1 MSNSFA
7 TTAQLT
13 CSDCGQSF
21 QADLWLLV
29 DSAERPDL
37 LELARNGTLHDIDCP
52 HCDQTNRVNAP
63 TLLYRPELL
72 TNGLSDTPLIFL
84 SADGLDAAREA
95 EQARRLLGMLAA
107 SLGTDWQDGW
117 LHDAPGLP
125 VDFFLAGDSVA
136 PFSPSTALS
145 PSAAAGGGLGR
156 GDEIPNELRPLLEFM
171 AALPEDQRDALTHI
185 FAQASSPEDALASL
199 ESQPA
204 LRDAVADFLGDS
216 GSFRTPSHFE
226 SDRRVAQEAEASY
239 RSGGGLASLH
249 RAADAWNRILDHP
262 TFVTTDPR
270 FRLAVWNDAAIV
282 FARRHSAQGR
292 MGDLDRAL
300 ELWQA
305 AVAETPAGSPDR
317 PMFLSNLGNGLSAR
331 FARNGRMQDLEEAIR
346 VYEAAVAE
354 TPAGSPDRPS
364 RLNNLGNGLRSRFA
378 RSGRVADLEEAIRV
392 HEAAVAETPAGSPDR
407 PSLLNNL
414 GTGLSARFARN
425 GRMQDL
431 EEAIRVYEAAVAETP
446 AGSPDRP
453 SRLNN
458 LGNGLRAR
466 FARSG
471 RVADLEE
478 AIRVHEAAV
487 AETPAGSPDRPSLLN
502 NLGNGLRARFARSGR
517 VADLEEA
524 IRVYEAAV
532 AETPAGSPDRPS
544 LLNNLGNGLRARF
557 ARSGRVADLEEA
569 IRVHEAAVAETPAG
583 SPDRPGY
590 LNNLGT
596 GLSDRFARSGR
607 VADLEEAIRVYEAAV
622 AETPAGSPDRPGYLN
637 NLGTGLSDRF
647 ARSGRVADLEEAIR
661 VYEAAVAE
669 TPAGSPDRPSRLN
682 NLGTGL
688 SDRFARSGRVADLE
702 EATNAY
708 RAACELGVL
717 TAPEGS
723 LRAGR
728 NWARWA
734 VTRPAPNFVDAA
746 QAGAFALDSVDALF
760 GVQLERSAQ
769 ESFLKEAQGIH
780 TTTAYALARQ
790 ALDDASSFLFQQAVE
805 TVERGQAR
813 LLAQALEENRA
824 DLDRLEAVEQDQLY
838 ADYQANLAQRSALL
852 AQLEAAPDS
861 AVRSALNG
869 QLRANKDERDGL
881 VKRIQA
887 VPGFED
893 FLVRPSFARIAAALT
908 PRPPLSPAGE
918 GESEPHP
925 SPPHFGEGADARASD
940 DASSATR
947 ASISPS
953 PGTGEVGRGSFL
965 VYLLASPAGG
975 LALIVHREDG
985 AEPAT
990 VTPVWLDG
998 LTEEW
1003 LRALVYGPAEG
1014 SALGGYLGA
1023 YSRSRSDP
1031 QGWLNT
1037 LDNTCRQLWDVAM
1050 GPLAEAL
1057 AALDSRSPDQTQ
1069 SAHHQPAQSSIPVTL
1084 IPTGLLGLLPLQAAF
1099 TDRSNAGGDALPNS
1113 AFAVPRSAFSTRR
1126 YFLDGFAVN
1135 YATSAIALGHSQERV
1150 LQATSERILAVTEP
1164 WPVGEVRLPNARPQA
1179 IAIANLFPLSSQLEG
1194 HQATRSALLDRLP
1207 DTDVFH
1213 FFGHGNTDWGN
1224 PLESTLWCADNERLT
1239 VRDLLAQRLPGA
1251 RLAVLSAC
1259 ETGIAGQQL
1268 PDETVNLSSAL
1279 VQAGFAGVVASLWSV
1294 YEISTAMLIV
1304 RFYHYWR
1311 VDGLAPTDALRSAQ
1325 LWLRD
1330 TTNREKADFFGQ
1342 FVPGLQTEIAGQ
1354 LGSEFF
1360 EDLYDR
1366 EEGLDAYSFAH
1377 PMHWAAFTL
1386 TGV

>member
-354 TPAGSPDRPS
+354 TPAGSPDRP
-364 RLNNLGNGLRSRFA
+364 
-378 RSGRVADLEEAIRV
+378 
-392 HEAAVAETPAGSPDR
+392 
-407 PSLLNNL
+407 
-414 GTGLSARFARN
+414 
-425 GRMQDL
+425 
-431 EEAIRVYEAAVAETP
+431 
-446 AGSPDRP
+446 
-453 SRLNN
+453 
-458 LGNGLRAR
+458 
-466 FARSG
+466 
-471 RVADLEE
+471 
-478 AIRVHEAAV
+478 
-487 AETPAGSPDRPSLLN
+487 
-502 NLGNGLRARFARSGR
+502 
-517 VADLEEA
+517 
-524 IRVYEAAV
+524 
-532 AETPAGSPDRPS
+532 
-544 LLNNLGNGLRARF
+544 
-557 ARSGRVADLEEA
+557 
-569 IRVHEAAVAETPAG
+569 
-583 SPDRPGY
+583 GY
-590 LNNLGT
+590 
-596 GLSDRFARSGR
+596 
-607 VADLEEAIRVYEAAV
+607 
-622 AETPAGSPDRPGYLN
+622 
-637 NLGTGLSDRF
+637 
-647 ARSGRVADLEEAIR
+647 
-661 VYEAAVAE
+661 
-669 TPAGSPDRPSRLN
+669 LN

>member
-364 RLNNLGNGLRSRFA
+364 R
-378 RSGRVADLEEAIRV
+378 
-392 HEAAVAETPAGSPDR
+392 
-407 PSLLNNL
+407 
-414 GTGLSARFARN
+414 
-425 GRMQDL
+425 
-431 EEAIRVYEAAVAETP
+431 
-446 AGSPDRP
+446 
-453 SRLNN
+453 
-458 LGNGLRAR
+458 
-466 FARSG
+466 
-471 RVADLEE
+471 
-478 AIRVHEAAV
+478 
-487 AETPAGSPDRPSLLN
+487 
-502 NLGNGLRARFARSGR
+502 
-517 VADLEEA
+517 
-524 IRVYEAAV
+524 
-532 AETPAGSPDRPS
+532 
-544 LLNNLGNGLRARF
+544 LNNLGNGLRARF